1 LIEKKREEVE
11 EEKEEGKNL
20 DGCKRN
26 GRERRKFWN

>member
-11 EEKEEGKNL
+11 EENL
-20 DGCKRN
+20 DGRNKN